1 MARDPAAREGDTLNT
16 ATDVI
21 AQIRE
26 QAAALTRR
34 ANPGCDSTASWFALK
49 TADVA
54 EAMTRKL
61 CLDLADQGRPDLARK
76 LRIAWDRTVALTS
89 GSNQRKEGQ

>member
-1 MARDPAAREGDTLNT
+1 MTS
-16 ATDVI
+16 ATDII

-26 QAAALTRR
+26 QAAALARR
-34 ANPGCDSTASWFALK
+34 ANPGRDYTAPWFAPK
-49 TADVA
+49 AAEVA

-76 LRIAWDRTVALTS
+76 IRIAWDRNVVACEEED
-89 GSNQRKEGQ
+89 RR

>member
-1 MARDPAAREGDTLNT
+1 MTTAA
-16 ATDVI
+16 DVI

-26 QAAALTRR
+26 QAAALARR
-34 ANPGCDSTASWFALK
+34 ANPGYDSTAPWFAPK
-49 TADVA
+49 VAEVA

-61 CLDLADQGRPDLARK
+61 CLDLTDQGRPDLARK

-89 GSNQRKEGQ
+89 GSNQGKESQ